1 MVKDFPDFYRF
12 KVAGT
17 IRLSSPAPKNG
28 IVVKLSSSNPLV
40 SVEENVKVKAGK
52 TTAQFRITTFKSKN
66 TKNTKSASV
75 RIKVSYGGKNQSRI
89 LRLKPKKNP
98 GQIFPE
104 G

>member
-1 MVKDFPDFYRF
+1 MTWGRTVR
-12 KVAGT
+12 GT

-66 TKNTKSASV
+66 TKSASV
-75 RIKVSYGGKNQSRI
+75 RITASYGGKNQSRI